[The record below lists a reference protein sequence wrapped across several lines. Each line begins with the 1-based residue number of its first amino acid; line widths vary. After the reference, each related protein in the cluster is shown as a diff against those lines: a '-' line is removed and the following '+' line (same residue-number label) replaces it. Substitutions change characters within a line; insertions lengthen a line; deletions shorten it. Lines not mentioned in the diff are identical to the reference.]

1 MAQAVLRSERPASA
15 PDAAALLRSASEE
28 GRTVRFR
35 GGGTKL
41 GWGRLAPE
49 PDLAVSTGG
58 LERLVEH
65 NVGDL
70 TAVAEAGVALARAQE
85 AFAAE
90 GQMLALDPPAIDGS
104 TIGGVIATGD
114 SGPLRHR
121 FGSPRDLI
129 IGIKVALP
137 DGTIAK
143 AGGKVIKN
151 VAGYDLAK
159 LFSGAFGTLGLIT
172 EVALRLHPRPAAM
185 ATALL
190 RGADP
195 GALAAAAAALS
206 HAPLE
211 QLALDVSWAGG
222 QGAVLSRFG
231 GATAREQAEAALRE
245 GRDAD
250 GLTREVVDD
259 DEQLWREQCARQRS
273 QGGMVVRVS
282 GLQSRLADIL
292 RAAEGHGATM
302 AGRAGSG
309 LCWLALD
316 ERESHEALAAV
327 EDLRRELKP
336 LRCVVLDAPEDVRAA
351 LDPWGPHDDRALA
364 LMRRVKQQFDPQGV
378 CNPGIFVGGM

>member
-41 GWGRLAPE
+41 GWGCLAPE

-58 LERLVEH
+58 LKRLVEH

-70 TAVAEAGVALARAQE
+70 TAVAEAGVALAHAQE

-104 TIGGVIATGD
+104 TIGGVIATGE

-121 FGSPRDLI
+121 FGSPRDLV

-151 VAGYDLAK
+151 VAGYDLGK
-159 LFSGAFGTLGLIT
+159 LFSGSFGTLGLIT
-172 EVALRLHPRPAAM
+172 EVALRLHPRPTGM

-195 GALAAAAAALS
+195 DALAAAAAALS

-211 QLALDVSWAGG
+211 QLALDVSWTAGRG
-222 QGAVLSRFG
+222 EVLSRFG
-231 GATAREQAEAALRE
+231 GATAREQAEAALCE
-245 GRDAD
+245 GRDVA
-250 GLTREVVDD
+250 GLARETVDD
-259 DEQLWREQCARQRS
+259 DEHLWREQRARQRS
-273 QGGMVVRVS
+273 KGGTVVRVS

-292 RAAEGHGATM
+292 HAAERHGATV
-302 AGRAGSG
+302 AGRAASG

-316 ERESHEALAAV
+316 ERDPDEALAAV
-327 EDLRRELKP
+327 EDLRRELQP

-364 LMRRVKQQFDPQGV
+364 LMRRVKAQFDPKGI
-378 CNPGIFVGGM
+378 CNPGMFVGGM